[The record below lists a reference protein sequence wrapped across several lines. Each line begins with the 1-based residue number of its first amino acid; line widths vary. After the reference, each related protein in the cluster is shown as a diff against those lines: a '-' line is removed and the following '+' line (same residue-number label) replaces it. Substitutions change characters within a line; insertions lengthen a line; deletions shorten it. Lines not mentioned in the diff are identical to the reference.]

1 MDRGRTAPQDLLA
14 ALTLD
19 QKINLLSGRDNFS
32 LPGEPAIGLRGLVMS
47 DGPAGVRGPY
57 LDPADRSSSPPAPV
71 ALAACWDTDLV
82 ERVAAQLGT
91 EARAKGIDVVLGPTL
106 NLARSPYGGRGF
118 EFFGE
123 DPVLAARTSA
133 AYVRGLQSSGVA
145 ATAKHF
151 VGNDSETDRWTVDVR
166 MAESTL
172 RELYLVPFEACVTE
186 ADCAMVMAGY
196 NEVNG
201 TGMTEHAELLINVL
215 KREWG
220 FAGAV
225 VSDWFAARSTERTA
239 LAGLDLVMPGPGG
252 PWGAD
257 LVAAVQRGEV
267 PEAEIDAKVL
277 RLLRIAGMVGAFD
290 DSSGTVVPAV
300 PGPHADREVLR
311 MAAASSFVL
320 LRNSSAVLPLE
331 GVRSIALIGPNAVDP
346 QYQGRGSAEVGIASV
361 ISPAEGLRDALG
373 DAVRLRVLQGC
384 RTWESTP
391 LPEPGSL
398 HDPET
403 DEPGARLEVLAKD
416 GELRFS
422 GVRAT
427 SEATWWDPEP
437 RVTAPGIG
445 KLRLCARYTAAVS
458 GVHRFAVGGIGGL
471 RLDVVPAG
479 SPAFTVEGTAPH
491 PSDPMVTHAGPF
503 EFVRDVELVAGESV
517 LIDAS
522 CEPDGYDHDLIRFRA
537 GIAPLPEEN
546 GLLAEAVAA
555 ARECDVPIVI
565 VGATA
570 TTESEGYDRQSLALP
585 GRQDELV
592 AAVAAANPRTV
603 VVVNTGMP
611 VLMPWADQAAAII
624 QAWFPGQE
632 FGHALADVL
641 LGKAEPG
648 GRLPV
653 TLPRTEAGCP
663 VGKAEP
669 VDGVLEYKEGLLVGY
684 RGYDGAGIE
693 PLFPFGHG
701 LGYTGWL
708 FEELDAPIGPIRAN
722 ADVEVTVAIRN
733 TGRRPGRA
741 VVQAY
746 LSGPYGPDGE
756 AGPDGGGN
764 GSDAARTHGR
774 RPLRVLAG
782 FGSARAEPGERV
794 DVRLRIPGRLFARWD
809 DAQHGWT
816 HPRGRYTVE
825 VGNSSRDLRMS
836 AAFDIA

>member
-1 MDRGRTAPQDLLA
+1 MEHGQTTAGNSSLRMDRGRVSPQDLLA

-32 LPGEPAIGLRGLVMS
+32 LPGEPGIGLRGLVMS

-82 ERVAAQLGT
+82 ERVAAQLGA

-133 AYVRGLQSSGVA
+133 AYVRGLQSSGVG

-166 MAESTL
+166 MSGSTL
-172 RELYLVPFEACVTE
+172 REVYLVPFEACVTE

-201 TGMTEHAELLINVL
+201 TAMTEHAELLIDVL

-252 PWGAD
+252 PWGAE
-257 LVAAVQRGEV
+257 LVAAVERGDV

-277 RLLRIAGMVGAFD
+277 RLLRIAAMVGALQH
-290 DSSGTVVPAV
+290 SNGSAHPAV

-311 MAAASSFVL
+311 AAAASSFVL

-331 GVRSIALIGPNAVDP
+331 GVGSIALIGPNAVDP
-346 QYQGRGSAEVGIASV
+346 QYQGRGSAEVGIAAV
-361 ISPAEGLRDALG
+361 VSPAEGLRDALG
-373 DAVRLRVLQGC
+373 DSVRLRVLQGC

-398 HDPET
+398 HDPESE
-403 DEPGARLEVLAKD
+403 EPGALLEVLTKD
-416 GELRFS
+416 GELRFC
-422 GVRAT
+422 GMRAT
-427 SEATWWDPEP
+427 SEATWWDPDP
-437 RVTAPGIG
+437 LVTAPGIG

-458 GVHRFAVGGIGGL
+458 GVHRFAVGGIGRL

-479 SPAFTVEGTAPH
+479 SPAFTIEGTAPH
-491 PSDPMVTHAGPF
+491 PVDPMVTHAGPH
-503 EFVRDVELVAGESV
+503 EFARDVELTAGESV
-517 LIDAS
+517 LVDAT

-537 GIAPLPEEN
+537 GIAPLPEED
-546 GLLAEAVAA
+546 GLLAAAVAA
-555 ARECDVPIVI
+555 ARDCDVPIVI
-565 VGATA
+565 VGASA

-603 VVVNTGMP
+603 VVVNSGMP
-611 VLMPWADQAAAII
+611 VLMPWADQAAAIV

-641 LGKAEPG
+641 LGRAEPG

-669 VDGVLEYKEGLLVGY
+669 VDGVLEYSEGLLVGY
-684 RGYDGAGIE
+684 RGYDRAGIE

-701 LGYTGWL
+701 LGYTSWL
-708 FEELDAPIGPIRAN
+708 FEELDAPFGPIRAN

-733 TGRRPGRA
+733 TGRRAGRA

-746 LSGPYGPDGE
+746 LSGPDG
-756 AGPDGGGN
+756 AD
-764 GSDAARTHGR
+764 D

-782 FGSARAEPGERV
+782 FGSAHAEPGESV
-794 DVRLRIPGRLFARWD
+794 DVRIRIPGRLFARWD
-809 DAQHGWT
+809 DAAHAWT
-816 HPRGRYTVE
+816 HPRGRYTVA

-836 AAFDIA
+836 AALEIA